1 MLEAQ
6 DLSVTRSGRL
16 VLEDINFSITKGEFV
31 GIVGPNG
38 GGKSTLLLTILGIL
52 QPSKGSVHV
61 FGYNPKNV
69 NFNGKVGWVSQ
80 TAASIPTKMRMTV
93 KELISLGTISTSD
106 LFSFRRRRNDEAVER
121 ALELVGLTDLA
132 DMDIGRLSGGQ
143 RQRAVIGRALASN
156 AELLIFDEPLV
167 NVDRSSRNGILKLLD
182 DLCHNENK
190 TLLMVSHDLT
200 AIRQS
205 AHRVIYLDGQI
216 QYDGKPSEIP
226 DLSGL
231 AGLIGLQHVHAL
243 AQGGRMMQLSEH
255 LVEILSNVLEPLG
268 PLMPGETFPAFFELE
283 MFQRA
288 LIAAILTTIV
298 AGFYGSFLL
307 MKNLALM
314 GDGLAHVSF
323 GGVAVGIVLGATAP
337 LWYALVFSLTAALI
351 IHELQE
357 RELLTG
363 DASIAI
369 FLTGML
375 ALGLVVLRIWGGG
388 ITSDIEGYLFG
399 NLLLIDYDDLDLI
412 LYISIFSLV
421 SLFFLHDA
429 LLATTI
435 DAIAAR
441 IQGIPTRWIGLWFS
455 AAVAAIVVSM
465 VQVVGTLLVTAL
477 LVTPA
482 ATAQLVGRSFRSC
495 MILTQVFGLISVI
508 LGLYF
513 SAELETGSGSMIA
526 LISAIVFAIVLIG
539 RSVLQY
545 SNQPKA

>member
-1 MLEAQ
+1 
-6 DLSVTRSGRL
+6 
-16 VLEDINFSITKGEFV
+16 
-31 GIVGPNG
+31 
-38 GGKSTLLLTILGIL
+38 
-52 QPSKGSVHV
+52 
-61 FGYNPKNV
+61 
-69 NFNGKVGWVSQ
+69 
-80 TAASIPTKMRMTV
+80 
-93 KELISLGTISTSD
+93 
-106 LFSFRRRRNDEAVER
+106 
-121 ALELVGLTDLA
+121 
-132 DMDIGRLSGGQ
+132 
-143 RQRAVIGRALASN
+143 
-156 AELLIFDEPLV
+156 
-167 NVDRSSRNGILKLLD
+167 
-182 DLCHNENK
+182 
-190 TLLMVSHDLT
+190 
-200 AIRQS
+200 
-205 AHRVIYLDGQI
+205 
-216 QYDGKPSEIP
+216 
-226 DLSGL
+226 
-231 AGLIGLQHVHAL
+231 
-243 AQGGRMMQLSEH
+243 MMQLSEH
-255 LVEILSNVLEPLG
+255 LVEMLSYILEPLA
-268 PLMPGETFPAFFELE
+268 PIMPGETFPAFFEVE

-288 LIAAILTTIV
+288 LVAAILTTIV

-375 ALGLVVLRIWGGG
+375 ALGLVVLRLWGDG

-412 LYISIFSLV
+412 LYIFIFSLI

-441 IQGIPTRWIGLWFS
+441 VQGIPTRWIGLWFS

-495 MILTQVFGLISVI
+495 MILTQIFGLVSVF
-508 LGLYF
+508 LGLYL
-513 SAELETGSGSMIA
+513 SSELKTGSGSMIA
-526 LISAIVFAIVLIG
+526 LITAILFGIVLIG
-539 RSVLQY
+539 RSFVQY
-545 SNQPKA
+545 SAQRKA